1 MCMPEFSITDRE
13 IAQGRER
20 KRRSLFPYRVDE
32 VVSQS
37 EHFLDESI
45 PPPLNFNPVRVPK
58 RLVDS
63 HCREIIATRVQGL
76 ADPESSGVGHQD
88 DQVVQERCGPV
99 AELEALEEDLDL
111 GAVISIG
118 KQCEY
123 HCPVLRGCFP
133 QSIPQPPVI
142 PALLQRVSDAVQT
155 DHLIEN

>member
-1 MCMPEFSITDRE
+1 MYSTPEFARTDWE

-20 KRRSLFPYRVDE
+20 IFSYRVDK

-45 PPPLNFNPVRVPK
+45 PPPLNFDLVRASG

-63 HCREIIATRVQGL
+63 HCRETVATRVQGL

-99 AELEALEEDLDL
+99 AEPEALEEDLDL
-111 GAVISIG
+111 GDVISIV

-123 HCPVLRGCFP
+123 HCSVLR
-133 QSIPQPPVI
+133 
-142 PALLQRVSDAVQT
+142 
-155 DHLIEN
+155 